1 MRRSAFT
8 VLLILSCSAVA
19 NERPYTPPRLDTGQP
34 DMQGVWVASNSTPLQ
49 RPPGFTTLVIDEAQA
64 AKLLAAL
71 DARAEDRNTPTEPTE
86 YFDAVEHRA
95 DSRRA
100 AQLDHRRS
108 AEWPDS
114 RQRSL
119 QAAHRRKRWR
129 TCSRRWMVR
138 SNVPLPSDA
147 SPRNRATADPFH
159 TQWRQPASDRAD
171 RRLVRIRV
179 GVHRRGAH
187 RSPELETP
195 AGSRSLRG
203 WAIRSAAGRAMFSSS
218 RPAASRRTIICVWH
232 LRIASSFRRER
243 SLRSA
248 SLALPRTG
256 STIRSWSRTRLTT
269 RSRGPASRISCVAT
283 S

>member
-19 NERPYTPPRLDTGQP
+19 KERPYTPPRLDTGQP

-86 YFDAVEHRA
+86 YFEALEHRA

-100 AQLDHRRS
+100 AQLAHRRS
-108 AEWPDS
+108 CEWPAS

-119 QAAHRRKRWR
+119 QAAHRASDGKRALSDGWPGA
-129 TCSRRWMVR
+129 TSRSRAM
-138 SNVPLPSDA
+138 
-147 SPRNRATADPFH
+147 PRLDNRATAHPFD

-171 RRLVRIRV
+171 RRLVRIRS
-179 GVHRRGAH
+179 GVHRCDAH

-195 AGSRSLRG
+195 ARG
-203 WAIRSAAGRAMFSSS
+203 DHFLAGR
-218 RPAASRRTIICVWH
+218 
-232 LRIASSFRRER
+232 FR
-243 SLRSA
+243 
-248 SLALPRTG
+248 
-256 STIRSWSRTRLTT
+256 
-269 RSRGPASRISCVAT
+269 
-283 S
+283 